1 MNKNDY
7 LKELKR
13 HLKHMNKEEKED
25 ILNEYDTHF
34 YSGQQEGKSESEVC
48 KELGNPKVIGKE
60 LTATFS
66 VENAHQKVSL
76 MNISSAIVA
85 VMGLSLL
92 NFFIVTIPAFL
103 SILLVKGIM
112 DGFHSIIL
120 YDIFMTGL
128 MFGVGLVLAVV
139 TYYLIKWLFY
149 LTMKYLKWNISI
161 VKGSVQS

>member
-1 MNKNDY
+1 
-7 LKELKR
+7 
-13 HLKHMNKEEKED
+13 
-25 ILNEYDTHF
+25 
-34 YSGQQEGKSESEVC
+34 
-48 KELGNPKVIGKE
+48 
-60 LTATFS
+60 
-66 VENAHQKVSL
+66 

-92 NFFIVTIPAFL
+92 NF
-103 SILLVKGIM
+103 LLLQYQLFKHSARINLHHFTLASLVAPLMLLIKGIM